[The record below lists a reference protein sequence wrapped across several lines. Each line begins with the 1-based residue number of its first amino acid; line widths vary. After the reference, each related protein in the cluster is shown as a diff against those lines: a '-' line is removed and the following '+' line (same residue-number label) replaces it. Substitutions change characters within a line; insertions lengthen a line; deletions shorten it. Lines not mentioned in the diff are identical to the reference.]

1 MKKYRKFLMVT
12 AFVMLLPLTSYAKN
26 VRLWIDGN
34 YVTGDVAPQI
44 VNDRTVVPLR
54 MISESLGLVPVWNE
68 PEQSVTIEAQN
79 ISVVFKINDMN
90 YVLNGETKQMDVAP
104 QIISDRTFV
113 PLRVIAE
120 VFGKNVDWDQ
130 KNETAIVGEGYVP
143 PAETQ
148 VSFEKATVKNVVDG
162 DTIVVDIDGTEK
174 KVRFVGIDAP
184 EMSTPNGNI
193 SKKFTEDAILN
204 KTVYL
209 EKDVSEVDK
218 YDRLLRYIW
227 LISPSGIE
235 INENS
240 IRENMLNGKMVASG
254 MAASKTYAPDT
265 KYQNILDKIQ
275 TDAINNKLGMW
286 APAPSGAVVSTHKV
300 EGWGLQFGTFVPE
313 NRTKIERKQNGK
325 TYFADTTQ
333 GYIKGNASSKK
344 YHLPGMQ
351 GYDKI
356 SVVNVCFFKTEEEA
370 IARGFVK
377 AKR

>member
-1 MKKYRKFLMVT
+1 MVT
-12 AFVMLLPLTSYAKN
+12 AFMMLLPLTSYAKD
-26 VRLWIDGN
+26 VKLWIDGN

-54 MISESLGLVPVWNE
+54 MISESLGLTPVWSE

-143 PAETQ
+143 PAATEI
-148 VSFEKATVKNVVDG
+148 SFEKATVKNVVDG
-162 DTIVVDIDGTEK
+162 DTIVVDIDGAEK

-184 EMSTPNGNI
+184 EMSTPKGNT

-227 LISPSGIE
+227 LISPNGIE
-235 INENS
+235 INENTV
-240 IRENMLNGKMVASG
+240 RENMLNGKMVASG
-254 MAASKTYAPDT
+254 MAASKTYSPDT
-265 KYQNILDKIQ
+265 KYQNILDKLQ

-286 APAPSGAVVSTHKV
+286 APAPTGAVVSTHKV

>member
-1 MKKYRKFLMVT
+1 MVT

-44 VNDRTVVPLR
+44 VNDRTVVPIR
-54 MISESLGLVPVWNE
+54 MISESLGLTPVWNE

-79 ISVVFKINDMN
+79 ISVIFKINDMN

-148 VSFEKATVKNVVDG
+148 VSFEKATVKNVIDG

-174 KVRFVGIDAP
+174 KVRFVGIDAL
-184 EMSTPNGNI
+184 EMSTPNGNT
-193 SKKFTEDAILN
+193 SKKFTEDTILN

-227 LISPSGIE
+227 LISPNGIE
-235 INENS
+235 INEKS
-240 IRENMLNGKMVASG
+240 IRENMLNSKMVASG

-265 KYQNILDKIQ
+265 KYQNIFDKIQ

-286 APAPSGAVVSTHKV
+286 ASAPTGAVVSTHKV

>member
-79 ISVVFKINDMN
+79 ISVVFKINEMN

-120 VFGKNVDWDQ
+120 VFGKKVDWDQ
-130 KNETAIVGEGYVP
+130 KNETAIVGEGYVT

-162 DTIVVDIDGTEK
+162 DTIVVDVDGAEK
-174 KVRFVGIDAP
+174 KVRLVGIDAP
-184 EMSTPNGNI
+184 EMSTPNGNT

-286 APAPSGAVVSTHKV
+286 APAPTGAVVSTHKV

>member
-1 MKKYRKFLMVT
+1 MVT
-12 AFVMLLPLTSYAKN
+12 AFIMLLPLTSYAKN

-34 YVTGDVAPQI
+34 YVTGDVSPKI

-54 MISESLGLVPVWNE
+54 MISESLGLTPVWNE

-79 ISVVFKINDMN
+79 ISVIFKINDMN
-90 YVLNGETKQMDVAP
+90 YVLNGEKKQMDVAP

-120 VFGKNVDWDQ
+120 VFGKKVDWDQ

-143 PAETQ
+143 SAETQ
-148 VSFEKATVKNVVDG
+148 LSFEKATVKNVVDG
-162 DTIVVDIDGTEK
+162 DTIVVDIDGAEK

-184 EMSTPNGNI
+184 EMSTPNGNT

-218 YDRLLRYIW
+218 YNRLLRYIW
-227 LISPSGIE
+227 LISPNGIE

-265 KYQNILDKIQ
+265 KYQNILDKLQ

-286 APAPSGAVVSTHKV
+286 APVPTGAVVSTHKV

-370 IARGFVK
+370 IAKGFVK
-377 AKR
+377 AKK

>member
-54 MISESLGLVPVWNE
+54 MISESLGLTPVWNE

-162 DTIVVDIDGTEK
+162 DTIVVDVDGAEK
-174 KVRFVGIDAP
+174 KVRLVGIDAP
-184 EMSTPNGNI
+184 EMSTPNGNT

-286 APAPSGAVVSTHKV
+286 APAPTGAVVSTHKV

-370 IARGFVK
+370 IARGFV
-377 AKR
+377 

>member
-54 MISESLGLVPVWNE
+54 MISESLGLTPVWNE

-162 DTIVVDIDGTEK
+162 DTIVVDVDGAEK
-174 KVRFVGIDAP
+174 KVRLVGIDAP
-184 EMSTPNGNI
+184 EMSTPNGNT

-286 APAPSGAVVSTHKV
+286 APAPTGAVVSTHKV

>member
-79 ISVVFKINDMN
+79 ISVVFKINEMN

-120 VFGKNVDWDQ
+120 VFGKKVDWDQ
-130 KNETAIVGEGYVP
+130 KNETAIVGEGYVT

-162 DTIVVDIDGTEK
+162 DTIVVDVDGAEK
-174 KVRFVGIDAP
+174 KVRLVGIDAP
-184 EMSTPNGNI
+184 EMSTPNGNT

-286 APAPSGAVVSTHKV
+286 APAPTGAVVSTHKV

-333 GYIKGNASSKK
+333 GYIKGNEGSKK